1 MDISSSSTGFF
12 MIKRFSVSRCID
24 LGAKA
29 EQCTFLI
36 AEKRLMEAER
46 ASA

>member
-12 MIKRFSVSRCID
+12 MIKRFSVPHGID

-29 EQCTFLI
+29 EQCTILI
-36 AEKRLMEAER
+36 ADKRPMEAER